1 MDVTNALELV
11 LSVAG
16 FAIALWQIVKTRSAA
31 EAARESA
38 HEAVNA
44 IRHLQAVTTLQD
56 VAGRTRHLLEL
67 IRSAKLRV
75 AAAAAFELRDAVA
88 RLPNPANL
96 PGASNSI
103 NWSDVSL
110 EVDSLHERLESMAV
124 ITRWTAEERETLIHR
139 TARLHTKLASGA
151 VQVASAIGK

>member
-1 MDVTNALELV
+1 MNLTEALGLA

-16 FAIALWQIVKTRSAA
+16 FAIAIWQIIKTRSAA

-38 HEAVNA
+38 HEAVSA
-44 IRHLQAVTTLQD
+44 IRHLHAVSTLQD
-56 VAGRTRHLLEL
+56 IAGRTRNLLEL
-67 IRSAKLRV
+67 IRAKKLAA
-75 AAAAAFELRDAVA
+75 AAAAAFELRDAVS

-96 PGASNSI
+96 PGAVKSI
-103 NWSDVSL
+103 QWSDVSL
-110 EVDSLHERLESMAV
+110 EVDALHERLESVAV
-124 ITRWTAEERETLIHR
+124 INRWTTEEREALIHR